1 MPSTLYTSNVASYEL
16 RDEVEKRELCCVT
29 LIAGRPRRAA
39 VANED
44 VQARRRAILVAADD
58 ALGRTL
64 VANGP
69 QSTAT

>member
-39 VANED
+39 WSPTKTCKPGGAPFWLPQTTRWVA
-44 VQARRRAILVAADD
+44 LW
-58 ALGRTL
+58 
-64 VANGP
+64 
-69 QSTAT
+69 